1 MRLMERTYTIKE
13 AAEQTGVSAHT
24 LRYYERIGL
33 LEPIQREASGR
44 RRYRD
49 GDLEAVSFLTMLRA
63 TGMPIRSMLTFMTLT
78 RAGDETLGERTA
90 LLGHHQV
97 ELQARLEELDGH
109 MERLAHKI
117 AWYRERE
124 REFAA
129 SQQKEPEPDVVT

>member
-49 GDLEAVSFLTMLRA
+49 GDLEF
-63 TGMPIRSMLTFMTLT
+63 P
-78 RAGDETLGERTA
+78 D
-90 LLGHHQV
+90 H
-97 ELQARLEELDGH
+97 
-109 MERLAHKI
+109 
-117 AWYRERE
+117 
-124 REFAA
+124 AA
-129 SQQKEPEPDVVT
+129 SDRHADPGHAHVHDAHPSW